1 MSSFVPTPIRTRL
14 WKCPKCGTEKMTVDR
29 PNPWIH
35 TCWPLFGSTRTP
47 KCPKCN
53 EKMIEV
59 KLYY

>member
-1 MSSFVPTPIRTRL
+1 MSSFVPTPSRTCL
-14 WKCPKCGTEKMTVDR
+14 WKCPKCGTETTTVER
-29 PNPWIH
+29 PFPWIH

-53 EKMIEV
+53 VKMIEV